1 MSACDGCASPRPELG
16 AKAGAKKIFATLTL
30 LIIYP
35 SSVYALDWGQGYLAS
50 TGLGTRE
57 LRESAM
63 NIVQVFLGFLGVLAI
78 LIVLW
83 GGFRWMTAGG
93 SEDKVSEAKKIITSG
108 VIGMIIILT
117 ALAITNFVLNS
128 LLTATGT

>member
-1 MSACDGCASPRPELG
+1 MINKIMSACGGCAS
-16 AKAGAKKIFATLTL
+16 GAKKKL
-30 LIIYP
+30 LGLSLSIMIYP
-35 SSVYALDWGQGYLAS
+35 TSALALDWGQGYLSA

-57 LRESAM
+57 LREGVMS
-63 NIVQVFLGFLGVLAI
+63 IIQTFLGFLGVLAI
-78 LIVLW
+78 LIILW

-93 SEDKVSEAKKIITSG
+93 SEDKVAEAKRIITSG

-128 LLTATGT
+128 LLTATGA